1 MSMERGS
8 RGSADVYVVESPVL
22 RTFIGEVR
30 RAMVVEQDAARRVR
44 LLRPAFAALLAD
56 QTWLPED
63 LQQPYAASGM
73 GQGIGQYLIYKS
85 ADGDLSLSA
94 LVLPAGATTPVHDHL
109 AWGLVGMYRGTQ
121 SEWVYRRL
129 DSDGADDG
137 TAQVVEVERRSL
149 TVGEFYELLPPEG
162 DIHRVQATDDG
173 PSISLHLL
181 GNDVGCVWRHRFEP
195 DQNVVR
201 PFRSSYANMPCEQ

>member
-1 MSMERGS
+1 MSVEN
-8 RGSADVYVVESPVL
+8 GSADVHDVYVVESPVL
-22 RTFIGEVR
+22 RTFIDEVR
-30 RAMVVEQDAARRVR
+30 RVMIAEPDYARRVR
-44 LLRPAFAALLAD
+44 LLRPAFSALLGD
-56 QTWLPED
+56 QTWLPQD

-85 ADGDLSLSA
+85 VEGDLSLSA

-109 AWGLVGMYRGTQ
+109 AWGLVGMYRGAQ

-129 DSDGADDG
+129 DSGGDDDG

-149 TVGEFYELLPPEG
+149 AVGEFYELLPPEG

-195 DQNVVR
+195 NENVVR
-201 PFRSSYANMPCEQ
+201 PFRSSYANWPCE